1 MPTFTGTA
9 GGETLNGTNDADII
23 YGLGGNDSLFGF
35 AGNDLLDGGAGS
47 DAMQGHEGNDHYVVD
62 DIADTIL
69 ESAGQG
75 DDWVHAI
82 VSYALAA
89 GISIE
94 TMTTGNAAATTQI
107 NLTGNELGNSI
118 YGNAGNNVLNG
129 GGGADYLV
137 GLGGNDRYIVDSFD
151 DRIAESANDGDDW
164 LLASTSYTLNAG
176 VSVETIS
183 TTNEASSASIE
194 LSGNEAGQ
202 SIYGNAGGNVLRGNG
217 GNDFLV
223 GMAGEDYLFGGDGN
237 DVIIGGAGPDRIET
251 GPGEDLIIYQ
261 SVPETVNDSIGDWE
275 AYDRIDL
282 SAIDA
287 NALLEGNQAF
297 VFAGYS
303 FGHPP
308 TNTAAGTLTIAGF
321 GGELYIIAYIDG
333 DGVADLVLSLWS
345 SGGES
350 ELEVYNLI
358 L

>member
-1 MPTFTGTA
+1 M
-9 GGETLNGTNDADII
+9 E
-23 YGLGGNDSLFGF
+23 
-35 AGNDLLDGGAGS
+35 
-47 DAMQGHEGNDHYVVD
+47 GHGGNDHYVID
-62 DIADTIL
+62 DMADAIL

-89 GISIE
+89 GTSIE
-94 TMTTGNAAATTQI
+94 TMGTGNAAATTPI

-151 DRIAESANDGDDW
+151 DRIAENANDGDDW

-183 TTNEASSASIE
+183 TTNEASLASIE
-194 LSGNEAGQ
+194 LSGNESGQ

-223 GMAGEDYLFGGDGN
+223 GMAGEDQLFGGDG
-237 DVIIGGAGPDRIET
+237 DDAIIGGAGPDRIET
-251 GPGEDLIIYQ
+251 GSGQDLIIYQ
-261 SVPETVNDSIGDWE
+261 TAAETDHDFIADWE
-275 AYDRIDL
+275 SSDRIDL

-287 NALLEGNQAF
+287 NALLPGNQAF
-297 VFAGYS
+297 QFAGYS

-308 TNTAAGTLTIAGF
+308 TNTSAGTLTIAGF
-321 GGELYIIAYIDG
+321 GGELYIIAHIDG
-333 DGVADLVLSLWS
+333 DGVPDLVIGLWS
-345 SGGES
+345 GLGES
-350 ELEVYNLI
+350 ELEVYNII